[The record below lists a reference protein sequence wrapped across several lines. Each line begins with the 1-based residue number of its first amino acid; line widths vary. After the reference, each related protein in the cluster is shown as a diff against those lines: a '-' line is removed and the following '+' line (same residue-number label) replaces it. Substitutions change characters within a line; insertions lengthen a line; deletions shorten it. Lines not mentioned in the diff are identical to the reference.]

1 MKDLGYFRK
10 TFLPVLI
17 EKTKKMKLL
26 KINALALLLGI
37 LSCVL
42 WTTDVGATD
51 VESSVRAYIAQYQD
65 LAIEESEYSGV
76 PVSIKL
82 AQAII
87 ESRFGTSGL
96 AVQGKNHFGIKCK
109 KDWKGEKV
117 LADDDTPNECFR
129 KYDSVADSFRDHSDF
144 LRYHRLGFYDHLF
157 ELDIKDYK
165 AWAVG
170 LQKAGY
176 ASTDYYAQ
184 SLVFVIEKYELYLFD
199 NSTKGWTNP
208 DFDYSILDKKSPY
221 RGSKKKEKKPDVKIH
236 TVKQGE
242 TMEIIAKRYRV
253 NLEQLYTYNKL
264 IWGSQPA
271 VGARLYL
278 NKPAYQPPP
287 LNRVNYK
294 RYRPIYNGKMSW
306 SEDQ

>member
-10 TFLPVLI
+10 LPLLVPI
-17 EKTKKMKLL
+17 EKMKILSPN
-26 KINALALLLGI
+26 IAGFLLGI
-37 LSCVL
+37 FCVF
-42 WTTDVGATD
+42 WTMDVSATD
-51 VESSVRAYIAQYQD
+51 VETSVRAYIAQYED
-65 LAIEESEYSGV
+65 IAIEESDYSGI

-109 KDWKGEKV
+109 VDWEGERV

-144 LRYHRLGFYDHLF
+144 LRYHRLHFYDHLF
-157 ELDIKDYK
+157 DLDIRDYR
-165 AWAVG
+165 AWAIG

-184 SLVFVIEKYELYLFD
+184 SLVFVIDKYELYLFD
-199 NSTKGWTNP
+199 GSSKGWEDP
-208 DFDYSILDKKSPY
+208 DSDYTALTKKSPY
-221 RGSKKKEKKPDVKIH
+221 KGGKKSEKKPDAKIH
-236 TVKQGE
+236 TVKRGE
-242 TMEIIAKRYRV
+242 SMEVIAKHYKI
-253 NLEQLYTYNKL
+253 NLEQLYTYNKM

-271 VGARLYL
+271 TGARLYL
-278 NKPAYQPPP
+278 DKPVYQPPP
-287 LNRVNYK
+287 LNKVNYH
-294 RYRPIYNGKMSW
+294 RYRPTQKEKVSF
-306 SEDQ
+306 SEDK